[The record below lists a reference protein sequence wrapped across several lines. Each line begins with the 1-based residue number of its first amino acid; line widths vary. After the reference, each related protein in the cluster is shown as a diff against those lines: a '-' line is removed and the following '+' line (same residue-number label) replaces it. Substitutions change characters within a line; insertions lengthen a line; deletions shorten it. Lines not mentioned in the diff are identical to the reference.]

1 MNTERLKIFVSHG
14 DKGGT
19 GKSMAA
25 ALALDHLHA
34 SGVPVLLIEG
44 DAGIP
49 DLAHRF
55 RDVIPLKTVNLNRS
69 GDSETSFNKLGNALE
84 DASAAK
90 QNVVINMP
98 AGAGDTIDDLAPVLA
113 EILADVGFDLVV
125 SFSIGPH
132 RTSTDALLKSLDRGL
147 MSVVDP
153 SRRSVLLPL
162 FLGQAAAFDWAK
174 ADARDGFLD
183 AGGREASIPALRP
196 DDLRDK
202 VLALPGTFQDM
213 AANREH
219 LTLTERALFKRW
231 LSLAT
236 EAVASIL

>member
-1 MNTERLKIFVSHG
+1 MSDKLTLFISHG

-25 ALALDHLHA
+25 ALALDHLYT
-34 SGVPVLLIEG
+34 SGMPVLLIEG

-55 RDVIPLKTVNLNRS
+55 RDVIPLRTVNMNRS
-69 GDSETSFNKLGNALE
+69 GDAEASFRKLGNALE
-84 DASAAK
+84 EASAAG
-90 QNVVINMP
+90 QHVVINLP
-98 AGAGDTIDDLAPVLA
+98 AGAGDTIDELAPVLA
-113 EILADVGFDLVV
+113 EIVADVGFDLVV

-132 RTSTDALLKSLDRGL
+132 RTSTDALLKSLHGGL

-153 SRRSVLLPL
+153 TRRSVLFPL
-162 FLGQAAAFDWAK
+162 FLGVAGQFDWSK
-174 ADARDGFLD
+174 SPARAEFVS
-183 AGGREASIPALRP
+183 AGGKEAVILALRP

-202 VLALPGTFQDM
+202 VLALPGTFQSM

-231 LSLAT
+231 LALAT
-236 EAVASIL
+236 QAMASIL

>member
-1 MNTERLKIFVSHG
+1 MSKLKLFISHG

-25 ALALDHLHA
+25 ALVLDYLHT

-84 DASAAK
+84 DASTAK
-90 QNVVINMP
+90 QHVVINMP
-98 AGAGDTIDDLAPVLA
+98 AGAGDTIDSLAPVLA
-113 EILADVGFDLVV
+113 EIVADVGFDLVV
-125 SFSIGPH
+125 SFAIGPH
-132 RTSTDALLKSLDRGL
+132 RTSTNALLKSLHGGL

-153 SRRSVLLPL
+153 ARRSVLLPL
-162 FLGQAAAFDWAK
+162 FLGQSSSFDWGK
-174 ADARDGFLD
+174 AGGRIEFLD
-183 AGGREASIPALRP
+183 AGGKEAAIPALRP

-202 VLALPGTFQDM
+202 VLALPGAFQSIVSDTTT
-213 AANREH
+213 

-231 LSLAT
+231 LVLAG
-236 EAVASIL
+236 EAIASIL

>member
-1 MNTERLKIFVSHG
+1 MSKLKLFISHG

-55 RDVIPLKTVNLNRS
+55 RDIIPLKTVNLNRS

-84 DASAAK
+84 AASTAG
-90 QNVVINMP
+90 QHVVINMP
-98 AGAGDTIDDLAPVLA
+98 AGAGDTIDSLAPVLA
-113 EILADVGFDLVV
+113 EVVADVGFDLVV
-125 SFSIGPH
+125 SFAIGPH
-132 RTSTDALLKSLDRGL
+132 RTSTDALLKSLHGGL
-147 MSVVDP
+147 MSVVAP
-153 SRRSVLLPL
+153 NRRSVLLPL
-162 FLGQAAAFDWAK
+162 FLGQSTSFDWGK
-174 ADARDGFLD
+174 AANRIAFLD
-183 AGGREASIPALRP
+183 TGGKEAAIPALRP

-202 VLALPGTFQDM
+202 VLALPGTFQSI

-231 LSLAT
+231 LAMAT
-236 EAVASIL
+236 EAMASIL